1 MTLVSKFGLF
11 LSSFA
16 PLFLLLA
23 IRHWSTPSIAIG
35 LLVIA
40 LVFGPVGL
48 ALVEWFGRTVDD
60 TYVVDRV
67 ESRAESL
74 TGYLT
79 GYLFPFLVLDFSDIY
94 AVAATVGFGLML
106 AVLYVQ
112 GNLLYLNPVLMLR
125 GWRVWTIEAHRLDSA
140 AKEKR
145 LIVIVRNGALERGDH
160 IGTSTF
166 AGDVR
171 IGRALPEAVAH
182 A

>member
-1 MTLVSKFGLF
+1 MTLISKFGLF

-23 IRHWSTPSIAIG
+23 IRHLSTPSIAVA

-40 LVFGPVGL
+40 LVGPVGL

-79 GYLFPFLVLDFSDIY
+79 GYLFPFLVLDFNDIY

-125 GWRVWTIEAHRLDSA
+125 GWRVWTIDAHLLDA
-140 AKEKR
+140 ATKEKR
-145 LIVIVRNGALERGDH
+145 LVVIVRNGALERGDH

-171 IGRALPEAVAH
+171 IGRPLPEVVAH